1 MSRERLVVVGGDAAG
16 MSAAHQALRAA
27 SRSGHDLDVVAFERT
42 GRTSYS
48 ACGIPYWVAGDLDD
62 PHDLVAR
69 TPDEHRARGVDLR
82 TGASVE
88 AVDLDRREVRA
99 HVDGSEVVVGFDRL
113 VLATGARPVVPD
125 WARSDS
131 GALLPG
137 VLPVKSWDDGLA
149 WLDLMDRARP
159 PARAVVVGAGYIGL
173 EMAEALVRRGYPVTL
188 LELAEVMPSI
198 DADMGARVRE
208 HLVAAGVDVRVGRG
222 VDGLT
227 TGPGGRVDGVVV
239 GDDALPADLVVL
251 ALGVRPAS
259 DLGAKAGLA
268 TGARGGYLPDDG
280 QQVADG
286 VWAAGDCCE
295 SLHRVSG
302 ERVFVPLGTH
312 ANKQGR
318 VAGENAA
325 GGSARFAGVLGTA
338 ITRFDAGG
346 VAVEVARTGLGAGD
360 VTRLGLDA
368 ASYVSPGKTASAY
381 MPEFRP
387 MTTKLVAER
396 GTRRLLGGQIVG
408 GTGAGKR
415 IDTIAMAL
423 WAGLTV
429 DDLAAADLAYA
440 PPFATVWEAVQLAAR
455 RLADRMQ

>member
-1 MSRERLVVVGGDAAG
+1 MTRERLVVVGGDAAG
-16 MSAAHQALRAA
+16 MSAAHQALRSA
-27 SRSGHDLDVVAFERT
+27 SRHGTDLEVVAFERT

-62 PHDLVAR
+62 PHELVAR
-69 TPDEHRARGVDLR
+69 SPDQHRAMGVDLR
-82 TGASVE
+82 TDATVE
-88 AVDLDRREVRA
+88 VVDLDRREVRA
-99 HVDGSEVVVGFDRL
+99 RVGGVEQVVGFDRL

-125 WARSDS
+125 WARSDA
-131 GALLPG
+131 GGLVPG

-149 WLDLMDRARP
+149 WLDLMAAARP

-188 LELAEVMPSI
+188 LELGEVMPTL
-198 DADMGARVRE
+198 DADLGARVRE
-208 HLVAAGVDVRVGRG
+208 QLVAAGVDVRVGRA

-227 TGPGGRVDGVVV
+227 RRADGRVDGVVV
-239 GDDALPADLVVL
+239 GDEALPADLVVL
-251 ALGVRPAS
+251 ALGVRPAA

-268 TGARGGYLPDDG
+268 TGDRGGYLPDDG

-295 SLHRVSG
+295 SVHRVTG
-302 ERVFVPLGTH
+302 ARAFVPLGTH

-325 GGSARFAGVLGTA
+325 GGRARFAGVLGTA
-338 ITRFDAGG
+338 ITRFEAGG
-346 VAVEVARTGLGAGD
+346 VCVEVARTGLGQTEAA
-360 VTRLGLDA
+360 RLGLDVA
-368 ASYVSPGKTASAY
+368 AYVSAGKTASAY
-381 MPEFRP
+381 MPEYRP

-415 IDTIAMAL
+415 VDTIATAL
-423 WAGLTV
+423 WGGLTV
-429 DDLAAADLAYA
+429 DDLASADLAYA

-455 RLADRMQ
+455 RLADRM